1 MRRDC
6 SVSRLPRVIIFSA
19 TGRAALA
26 RVSVVVIRPCSNRL
40 VTRLRSTARRW
51 AGCFPSFEPEF
62 RCRIAYIVPYSPM
75 FSSDAGAAVWLGSGG
90 PMMRPG
96 SSDFI
101 TQARALFTTIS
112 LVLFSDFPPEVLGF
126 RLLFLVLLTGA

>member
-26 RVSVVVIRPCSNRL
+26 RVNVVVIRPCSNRL

-75 FSSDAGAAVWLGSGG
+75 FSSDAGAAVLLGGGG
-90 PMMRPG
+90 PVIGAGFFKILPR
-96 SSDFI
+96 
-101 TQARALFTTIS
+101 ARALFPRI
-112 LVLFSDFPPEVLGF
+112 FFIFFDD
-126 RLLFLVLLTGA
+126 